1 MKNMFLEAFFGVF
14 KMPKRNHSTSSAG
27 AGRKV
32 AAGVEGTGDG
42 FSIGAGG
49 LVNLNPYG

>member
-1 MKNMFLEAFFGVF
+1 MTDLFLEHFFGVC
-14 KMPKRNHSTSSAG
+14 KMPKRNHSDSSAG

-42 FSIGAGG
+42 FSFGAGG
-49 LVNLNPYG
+49 LVNSYPYG